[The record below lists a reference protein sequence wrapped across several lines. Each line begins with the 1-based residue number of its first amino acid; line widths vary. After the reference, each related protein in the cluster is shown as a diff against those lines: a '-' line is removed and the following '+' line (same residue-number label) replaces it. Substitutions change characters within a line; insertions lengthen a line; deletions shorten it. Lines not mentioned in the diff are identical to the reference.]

1 MYHMENKLILLGEE
15 RGALL
20 DILAEK
26 ELENTWHRK

>member
-20 DILAEK
+20 DILPEK